1 MVLLPTKKKPL
12 KKTFFSSFF
21 ANICYDS
28 SPHIPQ
34 NIHGINKNYC
44 FAPGAFIMK
53 IAGEKIVPLVLE
65 ATGNRYVTSFTIKS
79 DALILKDPDIITVN
93 TFDASHKCS
102 FSC

>member
-1 MVLLPTKKKPL
+1 
-12 KKTFFSSFF
+12 
-21 ANICYDS
+21 
-28 SPHIPQ
+28 
-34 NIHGINKNYC
+34 
-44 FAPGAFIMK
+44 MK

-79 DALILKDPDIITVN
+79 DALILKNPDIITVN